1 MIATGIPVTFRDGAK
16 FAKLGT
22 KVQGIE
28 SKFIA
33 NGGAGGYQKLRRARN
48 EFREFSEK
56 LVEKSV
62 PEIMKGYRE
71 DKTSKLYS
79 GGLAEIDA
87 QDCRMIAESITN
99 RDKPGNEFIYK
110 LIGNVDKYKN
120 GEDAKFSLRG
130 QTLSSILDHFATKS
144 KVLMNYQGNL
154 AQMIFDGIK
163 ANVAQRLDEKGI
175 KL

>member
-22 KVQGIE
+22 KVQRIE
-28 SKFIA
+28 SKFMA

-48 EFREFSEK
+48 EFQKFSEK

-87 QDCRMIAESITN
+87 QDSRLIAESITA
-99 RDKPGNEFIYK
+99 RDKQDNEFLYR
-110 LIGNVDKYKN
+110 LISNMNEYKN
-120 GEDAKFSLRG
+120 GEAAKFSLRG
-130 QTLSSILDHFATKS
+130 QTLPSIFDHFAEKS
-144 KVLMNYQGNL
+144 KVLMNYQGRL
-154 AQMIFDGIK
+154 AQMVFDKIK
-163 ANVAQRLDEKGI
+163 ENVAQRLDEKGI
-175 KL
+175 QL